1 MSQAYEERLVCTTR
15 EAGAN
20 LSTKQYYGVK
30 IDSSDGQVVL
40 CDAAGENAYGVL
52 QDKPSAAGRPCEVA
66 VSGICRAI
74 AGGVINPGATV
85 KVNAS
90 GKFVDASEAVTDT
103 QAGSATDALIGSYV
117 IGIHRGTAA
126 TADGDIFPLELR
138 FMGAVPT
145 TAA

>member
-1 MSQAYEERLVCTTR
+1 MSQAFEERIEKTTR
-15 EAGAN
+15 LAAGN

-30 IDSSDGQVVL
+30 LNSTGRVAL
-40 CDAAGENAYGVL
+40 CDAAGELVYGVL
-52 QDKPSAAGRPCEVA
+52 QDKPAAADRPCEVA
-66 VSGICRAI
+66 VGGTCRAI
-74 AGGVINPGATV
+74 AGGVIQPGATV

-117 IGIHRGTAA
+117 IGIHAGTAA
-126 TADGDIFPLELR
+126 TADGDIFPLEIR
-138 FMGAVPT
+138 HMGAVPT